1 MVITDTPIVD
11 HIIRLASSGDTAA
24 PPMSI
29 VAGIIGMDDA
39 EWAGQLAADGF
50 SDADIV
56 LLEDLA
62 AAWID
67 RADLSR
73 LSTLLSDVHD
83 LDSEAELAPIFQEWP
98 SDDSWCW
105 IIQQVLDAGF
115 PDPIT
120 ACCYAAGEAMRAA
133 AGVVAMA
140 SMRRQAALE
149 PEIDWTID
157 PSDVAMGKAI
167 ADEGLGEDAKLWPTY

>member
-1 MVITDTPIVD
+1 MVITETPIVD
-11 HIIRLASSGDTAA
+11 HIIRLASSGDTTA
-24 PPMSI
+24 PPTST
-29 VAGIIGMDDA
+29 VAGLIGMQDT
-39 EWAGQLAADGF
+39 EWAGQFAADGF
-50 SDADIV
+50 SVADV
-56 LLEDLA
+56 VRLEDLTTV
-62 AAWID
+62 WID

-73 LSTLLSDVHD
+73 LSTLLSDVPD

-98 SDDSWCW
+98 SDDSWDW

-133 AGVVAMA
+133 TGVIRMV
-140 SMRRQAALE
+140 SVRRQAALE

-167 ADEGLGEDAKLWPTY
+167 ADGGLAEDAKLWPTY